1 MIMTREV
8 MEHIYRIPVPLPNNP
23 LRELNCYLIRG
34 RERSLLIDTGFRQEA
49 CRQALFA
56 GLQELGV
63 RMEDTDVLLT
73 HLHSDHTGLLPE
85 VASPE
90 SRVYIDDLDRD
101 WIVGRTRFELERQED
116 DRFAMTGIPADMLKV
131 VSDTHPGRRFAPD
144 PDFDRYTHLSTGDTL
159 EVGGYRLQAIQTP
172 GHTPSHLC
180 LWMEEQ
186 QTMFTGDHVLFDIT
200 PNITR
205 WPNLEN
211 ALGRYLESLKKVR
224 AYPVKT
230 ALPAHRATG
239 DFHARIDALLA
250 HHEYRLGECLKV
262 VREEPG
268 LLPYDIAGRMT
279 WRIRARSWDDF
290 PIAQKW
296 FAVGECL
303 SHLDY
308 LRAEGCVREEV
319 SDGLLRYYP
328 V

>member
-116 DRFAMTGIPADMLKV
+116 DRFAGGHAEGGVRHPPRPALR
-131 VSDTHPGRRFAPD
+131 PR
-144 PDFDRYTHLSTGDTL
+144 
-159 EVGGYRLQAIQTP
+159 
-172 GHTPSHLC
+172 
-180 LWMEEQ
+180 
-186 QTMFTGDHVLFDIT
+186 
-200 PNITR
+200 
-205 WPNLEN
+205 
-211 ALGRYLESLKKVR
+211 
-224 AYPVKT
+224 
-230 ALPAHRATG
+230 
-239 DFHARIDALLA
+239 
-250 HHEYRLGECLKV
+250 
-262 VREEPG
+262 PG
-268 LLPYDIAGRMT
+268 L
-279 WRIRARSWDDF
+279 
-290 PIAQKW
+290 
-296 FAVGECL
+296 
-303 SHLDY
+303 
-308 LRAEGCVREEV
+308 
-319 SDGLLRYYP
+319 
-328 V
+328 

>member
-1 MIMTREV
+1 MTREV
-8 MEHIYRIPVPLPNNP
+8 MENIYRIPVPLPNNP

-34 RERSLLIDTGFRQEA
+34 KDRSLLIDTGFRQEA
-49 CRQALFA
+49 CREALFS
-56 GLQELGV
+56 GLKELDV
-63 RMEDTDVLLT
+63 HMEDTDILLT

-85 VASPE
+85 VASPN

-101 WIVGRTRFELERQED
+101 WVTGNTRFELERLENES
-116 DRFAMTGIPADMLKV
+116 FALSGIPSEMLKIA
-131 VSDTHPGRRFAPD
+131 SETHPGRCFAPD
-144 PDFDRYTHLSTGDTL
+144 PAFDRYTHLSTGDVL
-159 EVGGYRLQAIQTP
+159 EVGGYRLEAIQTP

-180 LWMEEQ
+180 LWMAEQ

-211 ALGRYLESLKKVR
+211 SLGCYLKSLKMVR
-224 AYPVKT
+224 EYDVKT

-239 DFHARIDALLA
+239 NFHERVDELLH

-262 VREEPG
+262 VKAEPG

-279 WRIRARSWDDF
+279 WRIRAKNWHDF

-303 SHLDY
+303 SHLD
-308 LRAEGCVREEV
+308 LLKEDGLVTEV
-319 SDGLLRYYP
+319 LEDGLLHYYP